1 LNKPSPFGKYYLL
14 DRINVGGMAEVFKAK
29 VMGVEGFER
38 IVALKRILPHI
49 AEDEEFITMF
59 IDEAKIAVQL
69 QHANI
74 AQIFDLGKV
83 DDAYF
88 IALEYVHGRDMRGIF
103 DDLHRKRQVMPTPQI
118 CFVIM
123 QVCEGLDYAHNKRD
137 AQGRALN
144 LVHRDVSP
152 QNILVGYEGE
162 VKLID
167 FGIAKAAGK
176 ASKTQAGILKGKFG
190 YMSPEQVRGLAIDRR
205 SDIFALGIIL
215 YEMLT
220 GERLFVGESDFST
233 LEKVRNVEIVPPSS
247 INSAIP
253 EQLERIVLKALA
265 KDVEDRYQN
274 ALDLHDD
281 LQAFLYTTGKFSS
294 RKDLSAWMKRAF
306 PSAAQPEE
314 VVDVNSS
321 VEIQDVDE
329 VEPDTAELTPGA
341 QAKAHHRRREEGLGW
356 DDEELETSIYDRP
369 GEEDSPRTQMSER
382 AFESDDKTVA
392 AAPSEAILAE
402 MGEGFP
408 APSTFAEKAPTHRD
422 QHLRQ
427 TMMGVGHTP
436 PARPLPLPPASAA
449 RLTGPTMPTR
459 PSTMMGQARPSGS
472 MPVATPG
479 PQAPLQMGRPILTP
493 LGAPTA
499 PDPHR
504 QPAALRQTLMGM
516 GVPSAPLPGGRIS
529 AGMAAPPS
537 LFPPQPLVSMDQGQ
551 AYPSGPV
558 LPGQGYGSRLTGG
571 MDPATTTAAAM
582 SLRSSSK
589 IKYYLLFLVFMAL
602 GGGGAY
608 MYLTRTGKVQ
618 IAVKPQDARVT
629 VDGVVAQNGPPYVIE
644 RRPGIYH
651 VAAARDGYISRE
663 QNVEL
668 HAAQVERVEMELEPS
683 PDTGF
688 ELTSQPPGG
697 LVWLDGQAFAVNES
711 GKQATTN
718 FRASRIT
725 PGRHVLEIKG
735 DPKFKDWRQ
744 EIYQEPGQTLKIH
757 AEREAIAPGARP
769 ATAAPAPGT
778 KTTSAPAVA
787 PPPAPAPAP
796 VVAKPAPSPAP
807 AASSDEGR
815 KSGSSSRRSGGRG
828 SSKTDDTF
836 EDPFAAAPAKPAAA
850 PAPAPSK
857 PKSKTVSDDDL
868 FATLGA
874 SPSASAGGSDQCIA
888 TIGSKPWAQVAI
900 DGKATGKSTP
910 LMDYSLPCGKHR
922 ITFTNPDL
930 MIERNEIII
939 LKAGQRFKKIFP
951 LVDMDF

>member
-1 LNKPSPFGKYYLL
+1 LNKPTPFGKYYLL
-14 DRINVGGMAEVFKAK
+14 ERINVGGMAEVFKAK

-88 IALEYVHGRDMRGIF
+88 IALEYVQGRDLRGIF
-103 DDLHRKRQVMPTPQI
+103 DDLHKKRQLMPMPQT
-118 CFVIM
+118 CYVIM

-152 QNILVGYEGE
+152 QNVLIGFEGE

-247 INSAIP
+247 FNSQIP

-281 LQAFLYTTGKFSS
+281 LQAFLYSIAQFSS
-294 RKDLSAWMKRAF
+294 RKDLSGWMKRTF
-306 PSAAQPEE
+306 SAGLQ
-314 VVDVNSS
+314 
-321 VEIQDVDE
+321 VDE
-329 VEPDTAELTPGA
+329 PVELTPAEEIEELEPIDTDPLTPGVDVGA
-341 QAKAHHRRREEGLGW
+341 AKRAKGDQALGW
-356 DDEELETSIYDRP
+356 DDEELETSIFDKP
-369 GEEDSPRTQMSER
+369 ISSVGQGERLGDNFGTE
-382 AFESDDKTVA
+382 DKTVA
-392 AAPSEAILAE
+392 VAPSEAMLAE
-402 MGEGFP
+402 MEEGFP
-408 APSTFAEKAPTHRD
+408 APSTFSDKAPTHKENPPAS
-422 QHLRQ
+422 LRQ
-427 TMMGVGHTP
+427 TVMGVGEAP
-436 PARPLPLPPASAA
+436 GGRSQPSPSRSMGAIG
-449 RLTGPTMPTR
+449 TGPSRSTAPSAQSRPAVAGPAPTH
-459 PSTMMGQARPSGS
+459 PA
-472 MPVATPG
+472 
-479 PQAPLQMGRPILTP
+479 PQAPAPMGRPLFAP
-493 LGAPTA
+493 LGAPSAPTA
-499 PDPHR
+499 PRP
-504 QPAALRQTLMGM
+504 ALRQTLLGI
-516 GVPSAPLPGGRIS
+516 GAPNAPLPGG
-529 AGMAAPPS
+529 AAPAMPS
-537 LFPPQPLVSMDQGQ
+537 PPSFFPPQPLPAANQGPS
-551 AYPSGPV
+551 AYPGFGGPSQTY
-558 LPGQGYGSRLTGG
+558 PGARLTSG
-571 MDPATTTAAAM
+571 MDSAMVTAAAM
-582 SLRSSSK
+582 SLRPPSRL
-589 IKYYLLFLVFMAL
+589 KYYLLFFVFMAL

-608 MYLTRTGKVQ
+608 LYLTRSGKMQ
-618 IAVKPQDARVT
+618 IAVKPQDARVSI
-629 VDGVVAQNGPPYVIE
+629 DGVALRDGPPYVIE

-651 VAAARDGYISRE
+651 VAVARDGYLSRE
-663 QNVEL
+663 QNVEIRT
-668 HAAQVERVEMELEPS
+668 AQVERVEIDLEPS

-697 LVWLDGQAFAVNES
+697 LVWLDSQPFGVNET

-735 DPKFKDWRQ
+735 DPRFKDWRQ

-757 AEREAIAPGARP
+757 SEREAVSAGRPGTGARTP
-769 ATAAPAPGT
+769 TPTAPAMPGQP
-778 KTTSAPAVA
+778 SAPA
-787 PPPAPAPAP
+787 
-796 VVAKPAPSPAP
+796 
-807 AASSDEGR
+807 AAGEGQGRTATSRRGGRTRPETPSDEGVVGQR
-815 KSGSSSRRSGGRG
+815 PRGGRTAV
-828 SSKTDDTF
+828 KPDDEDIF
-836 EDPFAAAPAKPAAA
+836 E
-850 PAPAPSK
+850 SEGR
-857 PKSKTVSDDDL
+857 
-868 FATLGA
+868 LG
-874 SPSASAGGSDQCIA
+874 GGGGEDCIA
-888 TIGSKPWAQVAI
+888 TIGSKPWAQVAV
-900 DGKATGKSTP
+900 DGKSTGKSTP
-910 LMDYSLPCGKHR
+910 LMDFHLPCGKHR

-939 LKAGQRFKKIFP
+939 LKSGQRFKKIFP

>member
-1 LNKPSPFGKYYLL
+1 LNKPTPFGKYYLL
-14 DRINVGGMAEVFKAK
+14 KRINVGGMAEVFKAK

-88 IALEYVHGRDMRGIF
+88 IALEYVHGRDLRAIF
-103 DDLHRKRQVMPTPQI
+103 DEVHKRRHLMPMPQV

-152 QNILVGYEGE
+152 QNVLIGFEGE

-247 INSAIP
+247 FNAQIP

-281 LQAFLYTTGKFSS
+281 LQAFLYSVGKFSS
-294 RKDLSAWMKRAF
+294 RKDLSAWMKRTF
-306 PSAAQPEE
+306 PDGAETEEIPEVASGEELEEIEPLE
-314 VVDVNSS
+314 V
-321 VEIQDVDE
+321 
-329 VEPDTAELTPGA
+329 DTEELTPGA
-341 QAKAHHRRREEGLGW
+341 AARSPQQARGGEGLGW
-356 DDEELETSIYDRP
+356 DDEELETSIFDRP
-369 GEEDSPRTQMSER
+369 TGADSPRPQVGEAS
-382 AFESDDKTVA
+382 FGSDDKTVA
-392 AAPSEAILAE
+392 AAPSEAMLAE
-402 MGEGFP
+402 MEAGFP
-408 APSTFAEKAPTHRD
+408 APTTFSEKAPTHRED
-422 QHLRQ
+422 QPVPLRQ
-427 TMMGVGHTP
+427 TVMGMGETP
-436 PARPLPLPPASAA
+436 PVRPLPLPPPA
-449 RLTGPTMPTR
+449 RATGSVGVSP
-459 PSTMMGQARPSGS
+459 ARP
-472 MPVATPG
+472 ATQALSQSPRSA
-479 PQAPLQMGRPILTP
+479 PALTANPAAQAPVPMGRPLFVP
-493 LGAPTA
+493 LNPSSAPA
-499 PDPHR
+499 SARP
-504 QPAALRQTLMGM
+504 ALRQTLL
-516 GVPSAPLPGGRIS
+516 GVGAPNAPIPGVATAARPSAPS
-529 AGMAAPPS
+529 F
-537 LFPPQPLVSMDQGQ
+537 FPAHPLSGFDQGPPAQ
-551 AYPSGPV
+551 PSGGPSYGM
-558 LPGQGYGSRLTGG
+558 PGQRLSGG
-571 MDPATTTAAAM
+571 MDAATAAAAAL
-582 SLRSSSK
+582 SLRPPARV
-589 IKYYLLFLVFMAL
+589 KYYLLFLAFMAL
-602 GGGGAY
+602 GGGAAY
-608 MYLTRTGKVQ
+608 LYLTRTGKMQ

-629 VDGVVAQNGPPYVIE
+629 VDGVALQNGPPYVIE

-651 VAAARDGYISRE
+651 VAVAREGYLPRE
-663 QNVEL
+663 QNVEIR
-668 HAAQVERVEMELEPS
+668 AAQVERVDVDLEPS

-697 LVWLDGQAFAVNES
+697 LVWLDGQAFAVNET

-718 FRASRIT
+718 FRASRIP

-735 DPKFKDWRQ
+735 DPRFKDWRQ

-757 AEREAIAPGARP
+757 AEREPLGGA
-769 ATAAPAPGT
+769 AG
-778 KTTSAPAVA
+778 
-787 PPPAPAPAP
+787 
-796 VVAKPAPSPAP
+796 
-807 AASSDEGR
+807 
-815 KSGSSSRRSGGRG
+815 RSGGGIGPGMRSPTSPGPSPVAQGPTAIPEGRSKSESRRG
-828 SSKTDDTF
+828 GRASARG
-836 EDPFAAAPAKPAAA
+836 EAPGDEIFGGTK
-850 PAPAPSK
+850 SGTGG
-857 PKSKTVSDDDL
+857 KSKGKSDGDEDV
-868 FATLGA
+868 FEHEGRLG
-874 SPSASAGGSDQCIA
+874 GGGGEECVA
-888 TIGSKPWAQVAI
+888 TIGSKPWAEVAI
-900 DGKATGKSTP
+900 DGKPTGKNTP
-910 LMDYSLPCGKHR
+910 LVDFSLPCGKHR

-939 LKAGQRFKKIFP
+939 VKAGQRFKKIFP